1 MTKPIDFYF
10 DFSSPYAYLMAR
22 DLTHLAQ
29 RQGRDLVWRPIL
41 LGAIFKQTGRTPPI
55 DGSARGAY
63 LRHDIERTARRKGLR
78 LNWPAE
84 FPFSSVTAAR
94 AFYWLNQISP
104 KRAQHLAAALMDA
117 IWIEGRALNDPE
129 VLNEVARRL
138 DVDVEAMNQAVQ
150 NPDIKALLKQEMD
163 HAMSQQVFGSPWVVV
178 DGEPFWGNDRLDDIQ
193 HWLQTGGF

>member
-1 MTKPIDFYF
+1 MTKQIDFYF

-94 AFYWLNQISP
+94 AFYWLNQSSP
-104 KRAQHLAAALMDA
+104 KRAHHLAAALMDA

-150 NPDIKALLKQEMD
+150 DPEIKALLKQEME
-163 HAMSQQVFGSPWVVV
+163 HAMSQNVFGSPWVVV